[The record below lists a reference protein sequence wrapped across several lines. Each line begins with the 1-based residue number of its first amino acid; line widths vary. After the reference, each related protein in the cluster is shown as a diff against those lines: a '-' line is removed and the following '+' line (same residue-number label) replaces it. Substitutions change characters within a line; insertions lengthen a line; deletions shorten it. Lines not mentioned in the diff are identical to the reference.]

1 MEVITI
7 ENQAFSQLLTNMN
20 SLLTEIRLQNQ
31 KCNSKTDPIY
41 PTEKL
46 TEGDQWCNTAEVCK
60 ILKVSKR
67 TVQNLRDKFI
77 LPYTRVG
84 RKILFRL
91 SDVNKLL
98 EKNYVTINDP

>member
-7 ENQAFSQLLTNMN
+7 ENHAFSQLLTNLN
-20 SLLTEIRLQNQ
+20 SLITEIRLQNQ
-31 KCNSKTDPIY
+31 KSNFKTDPVY

-46 TEGDQWCNTAEVCK
+46 DEGDQWLNTAEVCK

-67 TVQNLRDKFI
+67 TVQNLRDNFI

-98 EKNYVTINDP
+98 EKNYVTTKDP